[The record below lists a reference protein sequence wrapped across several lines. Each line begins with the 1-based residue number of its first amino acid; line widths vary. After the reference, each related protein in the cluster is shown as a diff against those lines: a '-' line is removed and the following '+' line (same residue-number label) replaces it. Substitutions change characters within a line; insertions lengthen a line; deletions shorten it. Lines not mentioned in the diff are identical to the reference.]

1 MTYRP
6 HTTVVWLLVA
16 AMAVSTHATA
26 LIQDAQD
33 PDEKPDPPPSLDD
46 LLGLETDESEAQA
59 DEAARAES
67 ERELQRRLDEK
78 EITDAFLIALDKMA
92 TSARRLGELFD
103 TGLATQR
110 VQEDILA
117 KLDQLIDKARQ
128 MQSLG
133 QASSSRSTSSQRNRS
148 QNPGQRQ
155 NQADDSQR
163 RDGTPQDSREG
174 DPPPRQEGDIQTIL
188 QEAGVE
194 WGRLPQRIRQ
204 ELQQGRNDKFS
215 SMYRRL
221 TEEYYKRLAE
231 EGSQ

>member
-1 MTYRP
+1 MNNRSYR
-6 HTTVVWLLVA
+6 TVAWFLVA
-16 AMAVSTHATA
+16 LLGVTAQVTA
-26 LIQDAQD
+26 LFQDTQD
-33 PDEKPDPPPSLDD
+33 PDEKRDPPPSLDD
-46 LLGLETDESEAQA
+46 LLGLETDESEVQA

-78 EITDAFLIALDKMA
+78 EITDAFLVALDKMA
-92 TSARRLGELFD
+92 TSAKRLGELFD

-110 VQEDILA
+110 VQQDILA

-133 QASSSRSTSSQRNRS
+133 QASASRSTSSQKSRS
-148 QNPGQRQ
+148 QSPGQRK
-155 NQADDSQR
+155 NQANNSRR
-163 RDGTPQDSREG
+163 RDGTPQDSQDG
-174 DPPPRQEGDIQTIL
+174 GLPPRQEGDIHTIL

-194 WGRLPQRIRQ
+194 WGNLPERLRQ
-204 ELQQGRNDKFS
+204 ELLQGRNDKFS

>member
-1 MTYRP
+1 MNNRRYTIIA
-6 HTTVVWLLVA
+6 WLLVA
-16 AMAVSTHATA
+16 VLGISTHASA
-26 LIQDAQD
+26 PIQDAQD
-33 PDEKPDPPPSLDD
+33 PDVKKKDAPPSLDD
-46 LLGLETDESEAQA
+46 LLGLETDESDA
-59 DEAARAES
+59 DEAARLES

-78 EITDAFLIALDKMA
+78 EINDAFLVALDRMA
-92 TSARRLGELFD
+92 TSAKRLGELFD

-110 VQEDILA
+110 IQEDILA
-117 KLDQLIDKARQ
+117 KLDQLIDRAKR
-128 MQSLG
+128 MQAQIS
-133 QASSSRSTSSQRNRS
+133 ASRSSSPQNSQS
-148 QNPGQRQ
+148 QNPGQRR
-155 NQADDSQR
+155 NQANNSQR
-163 RDGTPQDSREG
+163 RDGTPQDSQEG

-194 WGRLPQRIRQ
+194 WGNLPERLRQ

>member
-1 MTYRP
+1 MNNRWYR
-6 HTTVVWLLVA
+6 TVACLLVA
-16 AMAVSTHATA
+16 VLGISAQATA
-26 LIQDAQD
+26 LFQDTQD
-33 PDEKPDPPPSLDD
+33 RDEKQDPPPSLDD
-46 LLGLETDESEAQA
+46 LLGLETDKSDVQA

-78 EITDAFLIALDKMA
+78 EITDAFLVALDKMA
-92 TSARRLGELFD
+92 TSATRLGELFD

-110 VQEDILA
+110 IQQDILA

-133 QASSSRSTSSQRNRS
+133 QASASRSSSSQRSRS
-148 QNPGQRQ
+148 QNPGQRK
-155 NQADDSQR
+155 NQANNSRR
-163 RDGTPQDSREG
+163 RDGTPQDSQAG
-174 DPPPRQEGDIQTIL
+174 NPPPRQEGDIHTIL
-188 QEAGVE
+188 QEGGVE
-194 WGRLPQRIRQ
+194 WGNLPERIRQ
-204 ELQQGRNDKFS
+204 ELLQGRNDKFS

>member
-1 MTYRP
+1 MNNHSYR
-6 HTTVVWLLVA
+6 TVACLLVA
-16 AMAVSTHATA
+16 VLGISAQVTA
-26 LIQDAQD
+26 LFQDTQD
-33 PDEKPDPPPSLDD
+33 REEKQDPPPSLDD
-46 LLGLETDESEAQA
+46 LLGLETDESEVQA

-78 EITDAFLIALDKMA
+78 EITDAFLVALDKMA
-92 TSARRLGELFD
+92 TSATRLGELFD

-110 VQEDILA
+110 VQQDILA

-133 QASSSRSTSSQRNRS
+133 QASASRSTSSRRSRS
-148 QNPGQRQ
+148 QNPGQRK
-155 NQADDSQR
+155 NQANNSR
-163 RDGTPQDSREG
+163 RDGTPQDPQAG
-174 DPPPRQEGDIQTIL
+174 DPPPRQDGDIHTIL
-188 QEAGVE
+188 QEVGVE
-194 WGRLPQRIRQ
+194 WGNLPERLRQ
-204 ELQQGRNDKFS
+204 ELMQGRNDKFS

>member
-1 MTYRP
+1 MNNRSYR
-6 HTTVVWLLVA
+6 TVAWFLVA
-16 AMAVSTHATA
+16 VLGITAQVTA
-26 LIQDAQD
+26 LFQDPQD
-33 PDEKPDPPPSLDD
+33 PDEKRDPPPSLDD
-46 LLGLETDESEAQA
+46 LLGLETDESEVQA

-78 EITDAFLIALDKMA
+78 EITDAFLVALDKMA
-92 TSARRLGELFD
+92 TSAKRLGELFD

-110 VQEDILA
+110 VQQDILA

-133 QASSSRSTSSQRNRS
+133 QASASRSTSSQRSRS
-148 QNPGQRQ
+148 QSPGQRKS
-155 NQADDSQR
+155 QADNSR
-163 RDGTPQDSREG
+163 RDGTPQDSQAG
-174 DPPPRQEGDIQTIL
+174 DPPPRQDGDIHTIL

-194 WGRLPQRIRQ
+194 WGNLPERIRQ
-204 ELQQGRNDKFS
+204 ELLQGRNDKFS

>member
-1 MTYRP
+1 MNNHSYR
-6 HTTVVWLLVA
+6 TVACLLVA
-16 AMAVSTHATA
+16 VLGTTAPVTA
-26 LIQDAQD
+26 LFQDTQD
-33 PDEKPDPPPSLDD
+33 PDEKRDPPPSLDD
-46 LLGLETDESEAQA
+46 LLGLETDKSEVQA

-78 EITDAFLIALDKMA
+78 EITDAFLVALDKMA
-92 TSARRLGELFD
+92 TSATRLGELFD

-110 VQEDILA
+110 VQQDILA

-133 QASSSRSTSSQRNRS
+133 QASASRSTSSQRSRS
-148 QNPGQRQ
+148 QNPGQRK
-155 NQADDSQR
+155 NQANNSR
-163 RDGTPQDSREG
+163 RDGTPQDPQAG
-174 DPPPRQEGDIQTIL
+174 DPPPRQEGDIHTIL
-188 QEAGVE
+188 QEVGVE
-194 WGRLPQRIRQ
+194 WGNLPERLRQ
-204 ELQQGRNDKFS
+204 DLMQGRNDKFS

>member
-1 MTYRP
+1 MNNHSYR
-6 HTTVVWLLVA
+6 TVACLLVA
-16 AMAVSTHATA
+16 VLGISAQVTA
-26 LIQDAQD
+26 LFQDTQD
-33 PDEKPDPPPSLDD
+33 RDEKRDPPPSLDD
-46 LLGLETDESEAQA
+46 LLGLETDESEVQA

-78 EITDAFLIALDKMA
+78 EITDAFLVALDKMA
-92 TSARRLGELFD
+92 TSATRLGELFD

-110 VQEDILA
+110 VQQDILA

-133 QASSSRSTSSQRNRS
+133 QASASRSTSSQRSRS
-148 QNPGQRQ
+148 QSPGQRK
-155 NQADDSQR
+155 NQANNSR
-163 RDGTPQDSREG
+163 RDGTPQDSQAG
-174 DPPPRQEGDIQTIL
+174 DPPPRQEGDIHTIL

-194 WGRLPQRIRQ
+194 WGNLPERIRQ
-204 ELQQGRNDKFS
+204 DLLQGRNDKFS

>member
-1 MTYRP
+1 MNNHAHRTAAC
-6 HTTVVWLLVA
+6 LLVA
-16 AMAVSTHATA
+16 VLGISAQATA
-26 LIQDAQD
+26 LFQDTQD
-33 PDEKPDPPPSLDD
+33 HDEKRDPPPSLDD
-46 LLGLETDESEAQA
+46 LLGLETDKSEVQA

-78 EITDAFLIALDKMA
+78 EITDAFLVALDKMA
-92 TSARRLGELFD
+92 TSAKRLGELFD

-110 VQEDILA
+110 VQQDILA

-133 QASSSRSTSSQRNRS
+133 QASASRSTSSQKSRS
-148 QNPGQRQ
+148 QSPGQRK
-155 NQADDSQR
+155 NQANNSQR
-163 RDGTPQDSREG
+163 RDGTPQDSQDG
-174 DPPPRQEGDIQTIL
+174 GLPPRQEGDIHTIL

-194 WGRLPQRIRQ
+194 WGNLPERLRQ
-204 ELQQGRNDKFS
+204 ELLQGRNDKFS

>member
-1 MTYRP
+1 MNNHSYR
-6 HTTVVWLLVA
+6 TVACLLVA
-16 AMAVSTHATA
+16 VLGISAQVTA
-26 LIQDAQD
+26 LFQDTQD
-33 PDEKPDPPPSLDD
+33 HEEKRDPPPSLDD
-46 LLGLETDESEAQA
+46 LLGLETDESEVQA

-78 EITDAFLIALDKMA
+78 EITDAFLVALDKMA
-92 TSARRLGELFD
+92 TSAKRLGELFD

-110 VQEDILA
+110 VQQDILA

-133 QASSSRSTSSQRNRS
+133 QASDSRSTSSQRSRS
-148 QNPGQRQ
+148 QSPGQRK
-155 NQADDSQR
+155 NQANNSR
-163 RDGTPQDSREG
+163 RDGTPQDSQAG
-174 DPPPRQEGDIQTIL
+174 DPPPRQDGDIHTIL

-194 WGRLPQRIRQ
+194 WGNLPERIRQ
-204 ELQQGRNDKFS
+204 ELLQGRNDKFS

>member
-1 MTYRP
+1 MNNRRYTI
-6 HTTVVWLLVA
+6 VAWLLVA
-16 AMAVSTHATA
+16 VLGVAAYATA
-26 LIQDAQD
+26 PIQDAQE
-33 PDEKPDPPPSLDD
+33 PDQEKEDTPPSLDD
-46 LLGLETDESEAQA
+46 LLGLETDESESDA
-59 DEAARAES
+59 DEAARLES

-78 EITDAFLIALDKMA
+78 EINDVFLVALERMA
-92 TSARRLGELFD
+92 TSAKRLGELFD

-117 KLDQLIDKARQ
+117 KLDQLIDRARR
-128 MQSLG
+128 MQS
-133 QASSSRSTSSQRNRS
+133 QASASSSSSPQSSQS
-148 QNPGQRQ
+148 QNPGQRS
-155 NQADDSQR
+155 NQANNSQR
-163 RDGTPQDSREG
+163 RDGTPQDSQEG

-194 WGRLPQRIRQ
+194 WGTLPQRLRE

>member
-1 MTYRP
+1 MNNRSYR
-6 HTTVVWLLVA
+6 TVAWFLVA
-16 AMAVSTHATA
+16 LLGVTAQVTA
-26 LIQDAQD
+26 LFQDTQD
-33 PDEKPDPPPSLDD
+33 PDEKRDPPPSLDD
-46 LLGLETDESEAQA
+46 LLGLETDKSEVQA

-78 EITDAFLIALDKMA
+78 EITDAFLVALDKMA
-92 TSARRLGELFD
+92 TSAKRLGELFD

-110 VQEDILA
+110 VQQDILA

-133 QASSSRSTSSQRNRS
+133 QASASRSTSSQKSRS
-148 QNPGQRQ
+148 QSPGQRK
-155 NQADDSQR
+155 NQANNSR
-163 RDGTPQDSREG
+163 RDGTPQDPQAG
-174 DPPPRQEGDIQTIL
+174 DPPPRQDGDIHTIL

-194 WGRLPQRIRQ
+194 WGNLPERIRQ
-204 ELQQGRNDKFS
+204 ELRQGRNDKFS